1 MDLFKLI
8 LLIVVISLVI
18 ALYSSWTKNK
28 VLLSGFKSGTQE
40 VTVKSSELPYNRSS
54 NNYAYSIWFY
64 VKDWQYRLEQSKYLL
79 ERKANESSNPSITL
93 TPYENNINI
102 SIATY
107 PTSATESSGNTVDS
121 TTTSSSDNSTIHNC
135 LVNNFPLQ
143 KWVNLIVSLNGRALD
158 IYLDGKLVRT
168 CILPG
173 VARISPDADI
183 DITPNGGLNGWTSN
197 LQYWANPLNPQE
209 AYNVYKQGYGQGGL
223 GGIFEKY
230 KIKISYLVNNAEKSS
245 FEIF

>member
-40 VTVKSSELPYNRSS
+40 VTVKSSE
-54 NNYAYSIWFY
+54 
-64 VKDWQYRLEQSKYLL
+64 
-79 ERKANESSNPSITL
+79 L